1 MGGRR
6 TADVRATT
14 EARIAEVDGR
24 SLDLEFLSELAQGHH
39 REDTL

>member
-14 EARIAEVDGR
+14 EARIAEVDGG
-24 SLDLEFLSELAQGHH
+24 SLDLELLSELAQGHD